1 MIARAFFATF
11 APGGRRTRLTVLIFH
26 RVLPQPDPL
35 LPGVP
40 EASEF
45 EAQMRWISEW
55 FNVLPLD
62 EAIERLSGGGLPPR
76 SLAITFDDGYAD
88 NHEIAAVVLRRHG
101 LTATFF
107 IASGFLGGGRM
118 FNDTV
123 IEAVRRIEGPS
134 LDLRRLGLGVFD
146 VSSTEAKV
154 RTIVDLLNSVKY
166 LPEPMRSRTV
176 AEIEALSPESLP
188 RNLMMSP
195 EQVKDLK
202 RQGMSIGAHTVSHPI
217 LRTLSSAAAR
227 AEIAEGKAALE
238 SIIADRV
245 ELFAYP
251 NGKPGVDYDVEHVA
265 MVRSL
270 GFSGAVSTA
279 WGAARA
285 GDDRYQ
291 VPRFT
296 PWDRGRNWFALRLA
310 RNFMVPVMRV
320 A

>member
-1 MIARAFFATF
+1 
-11 APGGRRTRLTVLIFH
+11 
-26 RVLPQPDPL
+26 
-35 LPGVP
+35 
-40 EASEF
+40 
-45 EAQMRWISEW
+45 
-55 FNVLPLD
+55 
-62 EAIERLSGGGLPPR
+62 
-76 SLAITFDDGYAD
+76 
-88 NHEIAAVVLRRHG
+88 
-101 LTATFF
+101 
-107 IASGFLGGGRM
+107 
-118 FNDTV
+118 
-123 IEAVRRIEGPS
+123 
-134 LDLRRLGLGVFD
+134 
-146 VSSTEAKV
+146 
-154 RTIVDLLNSVKY
+154 
-166 LPEPMRSRTV
+166 
-176 AEIEALSPESLP
+176 
-188 RNLMMSP
+188 
-195 EQVKDLK
+195 
-202 RQGMSIGAHTVSHPI
+202 MSIGAHTVSHPI

-227 AEIAEGKAALE
+227 AEIAEGKAVLE